1 MKKKNR
7 TPPPD
12 LPKGWTPEKVQHVI
26 DYYDHQSEEDA
37 IAEIEV
43 ADDADET
50 FMVVPWDLVP
60 RVQKLIDQHKTT
72 PPRKSKPRRS
82 PPRSKSRHAA

>member
-1 MKKKNR
+1 MKKKNQKNNN
-7 TPPPD
+7 D
-12 LPKGWTPEKVQHVI
+12 LPKGQTPEKVRRVI

-37 IAEIEV
+37 VAEIEA

-60 RVQKLIDQHKTT
+60 RVQKLIDQHKS
-72 PPRKSKPRRS
+72 KSKPR
-82 PPRSKSRHAA
+82 RSKSRHAA